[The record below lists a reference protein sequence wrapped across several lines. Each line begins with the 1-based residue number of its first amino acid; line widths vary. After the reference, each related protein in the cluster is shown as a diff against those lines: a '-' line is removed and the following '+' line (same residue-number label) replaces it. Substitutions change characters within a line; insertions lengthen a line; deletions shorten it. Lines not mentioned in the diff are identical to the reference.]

1 MSIPD
6 YRPYLPKPEQSK
18 IAGPTARAHAEA
30 RKKNPRAQ
38 GLLAGW
44 QKMLEE
50 PFRGITT
57 DGVPLRDLFA
67 LRPEGAPTPKVIEA
81 VNALLARVSPELR
94 ARMSFPVDSAMWRN
108 WQNTEMYFEDYGLR
122 LEEVSPELREA
133 VMAVVR
139 ASLSE
144 EGYNRSRDV
153 MRLNRFLGDLV
164 GAPAVLGEW
173 SFNFCLF
180 GTPSASE
187 PWGWQLFGHHL
198 CLNCFILGTQM
209 VLSPAFWG
217 AEPSYADV
225 GPFAGTRLFEDEERA
240 GLALIRSLDESQR
253 ARAIVA
259 HSMVGG
265 DLPEGR
271 RHFADNLH
279 LGGAHHDNRIIPYEG
294 IAGAAL
300 TAPQRRG
307 LLDLVQ
313 KYIAPLPQGPF
324 TARMEDIE
332 RHMAETRFCWIGGFA
347 EESAF
352 YYRVQSPVVMIEFD
366 HHGGVFLT
374 NAEPAKF
381 HVHTIVRTPNGNDY
395 GIDLLKLHYAKAPH
409 HKHGPGGR

>member
-1 MSIPD
+1 
-6 YRPYLPKPEQSK
+6 
-18 IAGPTARAHAEA
+18 
-30 RKKNPRAQ
+30 
-38 GLLAGW
+38 
-44 QKMLEE
+44 
-50 PFRGITT
+50 
-57 DGVPLRDLFA
+57 
-67 LRPEGAPTPKVIEA
+67 
-81 VNALLARVSPELR
+81 
-94 ARMSFPVDSAMWRN
+94 MWRN

-122 LEEVSPELREA
+122 LEEVSPELRDA
-133 VMAVVR
+133 AMAVVR
-139 ASLSE
+139 ASLSD
-144 EGYNRSRDV
+144 EGYRRSRDV

-164 GAPAVLGEW
+164 GGPGVLGEW

-217 AEPSYADV
+217 AEPCYADV

-240 GLALIRSLDESQR
+240 GLTLIRSLDEAQR

-294 IAGAAL
+294 IAGEAL
-300 TAPQRRG
+300 TAPQRRA

-313 KYIAPLPQGPF
+313 KYISPLPQGPF

-332 RHMAETRFCWIGGFA
+332 RHFKETRFCWIGGFA
-347 EESAF
+347 EDSAF

-409 HKHGPGGR
+409 HRHSPGGR